1 VPWQPEPLLDGAR
14 AVVTGGANGIG
25 RAVCLAFAGHGA
37 EVVAVDI
44 DEANLGGTVVTA
56 ESSRGSVTALHGDV
70 TDPDLASRVASTIEP
85 DILVNNVGHYLRPKM
100 EFAESSEQDWESL
113 RAINLSHVLYMTRAL
128 LPGMITRG
136 RGGSIVNVTTVETMR
151 GIPGQTVYS
160 AYKSAVGQFTKSL
173 AVEVG
178 RHGIRANAVAPDLIE
193 TPQIP
198 YSVWVPPEQRWRWAT
213 WAPLGRHGTPDDVAG
228 AVLFFASPWSS
239 FITGTTLNVDGGSI
253 AAGGW
258 FPRGRGGWTN
268 RPMID
273 G

>member
-1 VPWQPEPLLDGAR
+1 VSWQPEPLLDGAH

-25 RAVCLAFAGHGA
+25 RAVCLALAGQGA

-44 DEANLGGTVVTA
+44 DEANLAAAAGDA
-56 ESSRGSVTALHGDV
+56 ESSLGSVTALHGDV
-70 TDPDLASRVASTIEP
+70 TDPDLASRVAATVEP
-85 DILVNNVGHYLRPKM
+85 QILVNNVGHYLRPKM
-100 EFAESSEQDWESL
+100 EFAESTEEDWESL
-113 RAINLSHVLYMTRAL
+113 RAINFSHVLYMTRAL
-128 LPGMITRG
+128 LPGMIERG
-136 RGGSIVNVTTVETMR
+136 RGGSIINVTTVETIR

-178 RHGIRANAVAPDLIE
+178 RDGIRANTVAPDLIE

-198 YSVWVPPEQRWRWAT
+198 YSEWVPPDQRWRWAT

-228 AVLFFASPWSS
+228 AVLFLASPWSS

-258 FPRGRGGWTN
+258 FPRTGGGWTN
-268 RPMID
+268 RPMIED
-273 G
+273 

>member
-1 VPWQPEPLLDGAR
+1 MPWRPDPLLDGAR

-37 EVVAVDI
+37 QVVAVDI
-44 DEANLGGTVVTA
+44 DQPNLEATVA
-56 ESSRGSVTALHGDV
+56 AADSCLGSVRPLHGDV
-70 TDPDLASRVASTIEP
+70 TDPDVAARVTETFEP
-85 DILVNNVGHYLRPKM
+85 DVLVNNVGHYLRPKM
-100 EFAESSEQDWESL
+100 EFADSTEEDWESL
-113 RAINLSHVLYMTRAL
+113 RAINLAHVLYMTRAL
-128 LPGMITRG
+128 LPGMVTRR
-136 RGGSIVNVTTVETMR
+136 RGGSIVNVTTVETIR

-160 AYKSAVGQFTKSL
+160 AYKAAVGQFTKSL

-193 TPQIP
+193 TPQLP
-198 YSVWVPPEQRWRWAT
+198 YSEWVPPDQRWRWAT

-228 AVLFFASPWSS
+228 AVLFFASPLAA
-239 FITGTTLNVDGGSI
+239 FVTGTTLNVDGGTI

-258 FPRGRGGWTN
+258 FARTRGGWTN
-268 RPMID
+268 RPMFE